1 MKAEQV
7 ARVCHEANRAYC
19 EAIGDHSQVR
29 WEDAPTWQRQSAI
42 TGVEFA
48 FKAKKETGK
57 APSPS
62 EMHESWR
69 RDKAKDGWKY
79 GPVKDAEK
87 KEHPC
92 FVPYDQLPPQQHAKD
107 FLFKAVV
114 EALYNF

>member
-19 EAIGDHSQVR
+19 EAIGDNSQVR

-42 TGVEFA
+42 TGVEFVL
-48 FKAKKETGK
+48 KSLRESKTL
-57 APSPS
+57 PSPS
-62 EMHESWR
+62 MSHESWLR
-69 RDKAKDGWKY
+69 EKTKDGWKY
-79 GPVKDAEK
+79 GPVKDVEK

-92 FVPYDQLPPQQHAKD
+92 FVSYDQLPPQQRAKD
-107 FLFKAVV
+107 FLFLAVV